1 VEAGSTA
8 CGLHLLQRPFEAI
21 VEVIP
26 GDPARLR
33 TRRTLCPMSDS
44 SRMAFIRGL
53 SPRTDANIMVQ
64 ARDPS
69 PHGDTRTFN
78 PHLFE
83 RNGTVASDGPKN
95 SAVRRYET
103 YSSSPDPSL
112 PRMSFMQKNRK
123 IAKIIVWLSSDLL
136 IGTHTW

>member
-1 VEAGSTA
+1 
-8 CGLHLLQRPFEAI
+8 
-21 VEVIP
+21 
-26 GDPARLR
+26 
-33 TRRTLCPMSDS
+33 
-44 SRMAFIRGL
+44 MAFIRGL
-53 SPRTDANIMVQ
+53 SPRTDANTMVQ

-83 RNGTVASDGPKN
+83 RNGTVASETP
-95 SAVRRYET
+95 RYEGT
-103 YSSSPDPSL
+103 KCTAARQILRFSECHSC
-112 PRMSFMQKNRK
+112 KK